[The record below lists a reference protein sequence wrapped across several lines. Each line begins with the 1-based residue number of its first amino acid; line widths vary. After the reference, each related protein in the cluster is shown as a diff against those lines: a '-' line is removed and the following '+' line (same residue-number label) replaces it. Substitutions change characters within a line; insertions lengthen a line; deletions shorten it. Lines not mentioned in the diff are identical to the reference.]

1 MAVTLK
7 KVGKSLLESLLFLV
21 VLGVGTS
28 FLSMVPSIR
37 NTMDIPPIVYIPL
50 MTAGASA
57 VVALAFP
64 RPNFLQAF
72 LKLFIG
78 GIFTFLIFAILVA
91 ILGPVVFESVLNFF
105 WNSGVAIWD
114 WSSADG
120 IIGGIVAVFAY
131 IMVAILVV
139 AGIFTGIF
147 AITHMLVLLVMNLFL
162 RRNEEEAP
170 EAPQPP
176 PFSEQ

>member
-1 MAVTLK
+1 MAVTIR

-28 FLSMVPSIR
+28 FLSMFPALR
-37 NTMDIPPIVYIPL
+37 DKMDIPPVVYLPL
-50 MTAGASA
+50 LTAGASA

-64 RPNFLQAF
+64 KPSFLQAF

-78 GIFTFLIFAILVA
+78 GIFTFLIFGILVS
-91 ILGPVVFESVLNFF
+91 ILGMVVFDAVLDFF
-105 WNSGVAIWD
+105 WKSGVAIWD

-120 IIGGIVAVFAY
+120 VIGGIVAVFFY
-131 IMVAILVV
+131 IMMALLVV
-139 AGIFTGIF
+139 AGIFTVIF
-147 AITHMLVLLVMNLFL
+147 ALTHMLVLLVMNLFL

-170 EAPQPP
+170 EAQQPP